1 MKTICFYFQI
11 HQPFRLK
18 RYRFFDIGSDHY
30 YYDDFSNEDII
41 RGIAQRTYFPAN
53 DMLLDMINKYN
64 GKFKVAFS
72 ISGVVL
78 EQMEIYVPEVIE
90 QFKELA
96 KTGCVEFLA
105 ETYNHS
111 LASLTDSKEFK
122 RQVKKHQDKIKTLF
136 GKKPTTFCNPEL
148 IYCDEIVDDIIDM
161 GFKTMLIE
169 GAKHVLGWKSPN
181 YLYSSAV
188 APELNLLTRNMKFSD
203 DISYRF
209 SNYNWSEYPLVADK
223 LVNWIAA
230 TPESEQLINIFMN
243 YDVLGSLQQAETG
256 IFDFFRAIPRFA
268 FERGMSFSTPSEVSK
283 TLKSVGPLSVPYPS
297 SWAGEEKDISPW
309 LGNIL
314 QKEAVEKLYEVAEKV
329 HMVEDKRILQDWTYL
344 QATDHFNY
352 MSTKLFPGPSV
363 YSPYES
369 AYDAFNNYMNVLSD
383 FSNRVHGQFPEGVE
397 TEELNSLLTAI
408 HNQEKEI
415 KELKEKLKK
424 AKCENVTVKAEKIEK
439 PKKEKATAKKEKTTP
454 KKKA

>member
-30 YYDDFSNEDII
+30 YYDDFANEDII
-41 RGIAQRTYFPAN
+41 HGIAQRTYFPAN
-53 DMLLDMINKYN
+53 NMLLEMIKEYN

-78 EQMEIYVPEVIE
+78 EQMEIYVPEAIE

-105 ETYNHS
+105 ETYEHS
-111 LASLTDSKEFK
+111 LASLTDPEEFR
-122 RQVKKHQDKIKTLF
+122 RQVKAHSDKIKDLF
-136 GKKPTTFCNPEL
+136 GKKPTVFRNTEL
-148 IYCDEIVDDIIDM
+148 IYSDEIASQVAAM
-161 GFKTMLIE
+161 GFKTMLTE

-181 YLYSSAV
+181 YLYSSAS
-188 APELNLLTRNMKFSD
+188 APNLKLLTRNMKFSD

-209 SNYNWSEYPLVADK
+209 SNYDWSEYPLVADK

-268 FERGMSFSTPSEVSK
+268 LAKGITFSTPTEVSK
-283 TLKSVGPLSVPYPS
+283 TFKSVGALSVPYPC

-309 LGNIL
+309 MGNVL
-314 QKEAVEKLYEVAEKV
+314 QKEAVEKLYSIAEKV
-329 HMVEDKRILQDWTYL
+329 QMVTEKRILQDWTYL
-344 QATDHFNY
+344 QASDHFNY
-352 MSTKLFPGPSV
+352 MSTKHFSGPSV
-363 YSPYES
+363 FSSYDN

-383 FSNRVHGQFPEGVE
+383 FINRVNGQFPEGVE
-397 TEELNSLLTAI
+397 LEELNALTI
-408 HNQEKEI
+408 LIQNQEKEI
-415 KELKEKLKK
+415 KELKKQLKS
-424 AKCENVTVKAEKIEK
+424 CNTPVKKQS
-439 PKKEKATAKKEKTTP
+439 P
-454 KKKA
+454 KKKTVSGEK